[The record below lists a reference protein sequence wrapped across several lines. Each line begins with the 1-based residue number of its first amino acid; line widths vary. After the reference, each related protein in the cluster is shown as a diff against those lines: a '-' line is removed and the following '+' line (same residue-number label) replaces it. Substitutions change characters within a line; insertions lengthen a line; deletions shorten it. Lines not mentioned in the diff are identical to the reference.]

1 MTRTPSARPSNIQ
14 EPGPE
19 VRPRGQAELK
29 RVISLS
35 RVSVRGLSF
44 RRFRRTG
51 NRQQHMLLINAQC
64 GCEGL
69 IIRYTQPPGLSNR
82 QNCQV
87 ISGIAVRTAS
97 ACVQPPVPSPC
108 GQSRLSPRRMMGT
121 ETLAAR
127 RTWTSTPTIHPPPG
141 RGATDRP
148 VDRDSGVR
156 NRTPEPSPVDT
167 FVSTESTPNP
177 AFLIPHV
184 RFRFNG

>member
-35 RVSVRGLSF
+35 RVSVSGLSL

-51 NRQQHMLLINAQC
+51 NRQQHMLLINVQC

-97 ACVQPPVPSPC
+97 ACVQPLGPSPC

-148 VDRDSGVR
+148 REWDSGVR
-156 NRTPEPSPVDT
+156 VWTPEQPSGVTNVTPET
-167 FVSTESTPNP
+167 LPNP
-177 AFLIPHV
+177 AIPIPHV
-184 RFRFNG
+184 RFRLDG

>member
-35 RVSVRGLSF
+35 RVSVSGLSL
-44 RRFRRTG
+44 RRFTRTG

-69 IIRYTQPPGLSNR
+69 IIRYTHPPGLSNR

-156 NRTPEPSPVDT
+156 NRTPEPSPV
-167 FVSTESTPNP
+167 VSFATTEIPPFPATP
-177 AFLIPHV
+177 IPHV
-184 RFRFNG
+184 RFRLDL